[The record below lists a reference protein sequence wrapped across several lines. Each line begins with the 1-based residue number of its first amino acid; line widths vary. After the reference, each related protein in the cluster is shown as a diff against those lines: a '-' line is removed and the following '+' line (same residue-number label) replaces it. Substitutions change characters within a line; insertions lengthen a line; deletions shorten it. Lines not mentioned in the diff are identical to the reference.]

1 MKKIKFK
8 YIILFLIP
16 ILFFI
21 QYNLRIDNDFWFTIK
36 EGEYVINN
44 GFPNVVPFTIYD
56 NLNFIY
62 QSYGAGVIFSFI
74 YKLLGTYGILFF
86 VIFILII
93 MTYFYYRL
101 CMKVSNNNENISI
114 LVTVITMSLLAI
126 NYITTRPQIFTYL
139 NLIIVLY
146 IMELYSNTNN
156 RKYLYILPII
166 SLIQSNIHCM
176 FFFMLIIFM
185 LSYIFN
191 NSKEYEIKPI
201 LVTMLFMILTG
212 LINPYGINN
221 LLYVFNSYGQNIL
234 EKTIKELQPLSFS
247 SLFGKIHIFIILII
261 YILYFKSRKK
271 IPIRYLLLLFGT
283 TYLAFDTLRGVSLFI
298 IGSFFPLVYLYKDIP
313 NIDISKYIPKIIK
326 VLITIILFI
335 ISLIIIFTPRNYY
348 PDAKEPIDYL
358 VNNYIISD
366 IKLYTSFSDGS
377 YAVYKGIKCSMDPR
391 AEVFLKKNNHKFDIY
406 KEYYDLQ
413 SGIIDYNEY
422 LKKYNFTHLLIN
434 KKDYLYNK
442 LEKNSYNYI
451 VIKEYENYKIYIRK
465 DLLN

>member
-101 CMKVSNNNENISI
+101 CVKVSNNNENISI

-156 RKYLYILPII
+156 RKYLYILPVI

-185 LSYIFN
+185 LPYIFN
-191 NSKEYEIKPI
+191 NSKEYEIKQI

-261 YILYFKSRKK
+261 YIIYFTSRKK

-326 VLITIILFI
+326 VFIAIILII
-335 ISLIIIFTPRNYY
+335 ISLIIIFIPRNYY

-377 YAVYKGIKCSMDPR
+377 YTVYKGIKCSMDPR

-413 SGIIDYNEY
+413 MGIIDYNEY

>member
-298 IGSFFPLVYLYKDIP
+298 IGSFFEVAYLYKDIP

-335 ISLIIIFTPRNYY
+335 ISLILIFIPRNYY

-406 KEYYDLQ
+406 KEYNDLQ

-451 VIKEYENYKIYIRK
+451 VIKEYKNYKIYIRK

>member
-298 IGSFFPLVYLYKDIP
+298 IGSFFEVAYLYKDIP

-335 ISLIIIFTPRNYY
+335 ISLIIIFIPRNYY

-413 SGIIDYNEY
+413 MGIIDYNEY

>member
-298 IGSFFPLVYLYKDIP
+298 IGSFFEVAYLYKDIP

-335 ISLIIIFTPRNYY
+335 ISLILIFIPRNYY

-413 SGIIDYNEY
+413 MGIIDYNEY

-442 LEKNSYNYI
+442 LGKNSYNYI

>member
-101 CMKVSNNNENISI
+101 CVKVSNNNENISI

-185 LSYIFN
+185 LPYIFN
-191 NSKEYEIKPI
+191 NSKEYEIKLI

-335 ISLIIIFTPRNYY
+335 ISLIIIFIPRNYY
-348 PDAKEPIDYL
+348 PDVKEPIDYL

-377 YAVYKGIKCSMDPR
+377 YTVYKGIKCSMDPR

-413 SGIIDYNEY
+413 MGIIDYNEY

>member
-114 LVTVITMSLLAI
+114 LVTIITMSLLAI

-298 IGSFFPLVYLYKDIP
+298 IGSFFEVAYLYKDIP

-335 ISLIIIFTPRNYY
+335 ISLILIFIPRNYY

-406 KEYYDLQ
+406 KEYNDLQ
-413 SGIIDYNEY
+413 SGIINYEDY

-434 KKDYLYNK
+434 KKDYLYSK

-451 VIKEYENYKIYIRK
+451 VIKEYKNYKIYIRK

>member
-86 VIFILII
+86 VIFILI
-93 MTYFYYRL
+93 MMAYFYYRL

-114 LVTVITMSLLAI
+114 LVTVITMSLLAV

-185 LSYIFN
+185 LPYIFN
-191 NSKEYEIKPI
+191 NSKEYDIKPI

-247 SLFGKIHIFIILII
+247 SLFGKIHI
-261 YILYFKSRKK
+261 
-271 IPIRYLLLLFGT
+271 RYLLLLFGT

-298 IGSFFPLVYLYKDIP
+298 IGSFFPLAYLYKDIP

-326 VLITIILFI
+326 VLITITLFI
-335 ISLIIIFTPRNYY
+335 ISLIIIFIPRNYY

-358 VNNYIISD
+358 VNNYKISD
-366 IKLYTSFSDGS
+366 IKLYTSFYDGS

-406 KEYYDLQ
+406 KEYNDLQ
-413 SGIIDYNEY
+413 SGIINYEDY

-434 KKDYLYNK
+434 KKDYLYSK

-451 VIKEYENYKIYIRK
+451 VIKEYKNYKIYIRK

>member
-101 CMKVSNNNENISI
+101 CVKVSNNNENISI

-185 LSYIFN
+185 LPYIFS

-335 ISLIIIFTPRNYY
+335 ISLIIIFIPRNYY

-377 YAVYKGIKCSMDPR
+377 YTVYKGIKCSMDPR

-406 KEYYDLQ
+406 KEYNDLQ
-413 SGIIDYNEY
+413 SGTINYEDY

-434 KKDYLYNK
+434 KKDYLYRK

-451 VIKEYENYKIYIRK
+451 AIKEYKNYKIYIRK

>member
-335 ISLIIIFTPRNYY
+335 ISLILIFIPRNYY
-348 PDAKEPIDYL
+348 PDVKEPIDYL

-442 LEKNSYNYI
+442 LGKNSYNYI

>member
-86 VIFILII
+86 VIFILIM

-114 LVTVITMSLLAI
+114 LVTVITMSLLAV

-156 RKYLYILPII
+156 RKYLYILLVI

-185 LSYIFN
+185 LPYIFN
-191 NSKEYEIKPI
+191 NSKEYEMKSI

-298 IGSFFPLVYLYKDIP
+298 IGSFSPLAYLYKDIP

-335 ISLIIIFTPRNYY
+335 ISLILIFIPRNYY

-406 KEYYDLQ
+406 KEYNDLQ
-413 SGIIDYNEY
+413 SGIINYEYY

-434 KKDYLYNK
+434 KKDYLYSK

-451 VIKEYENYKIYIRK
+451 VIKEYKNYKIYIRK

>member
-1 MKKIKFK
+1 
-8 YIILFLIP
+8 
-16 ILFFI
+16 
-21 QYNLRIDNDFWFTIK
+21 
-36 EGEYVINN
+36 
-44 GFPNVVPFTIYD
+44 
-56 NLNFIY
+56 
-62 QSYGAGVIFSFI
+62 
-74 YKLLGTYGILFF
+74 
-86 VIFILII
+86 
-93 MTYFYYRL
+93 
-101 CMKVSNNNENISI
+101 
-114 LVTVITMSLLAI
+114 
-126 NYITTRPQIFTYL
+126 
-139 NLIIVLY
+139 
-146 IMELYSNTNN
+146 
-156 RKYLYILPII
+156 
-166 SLIQSNIHCM
+166 
-176 FFFMLIIFM
+176 
-185 LSYIFN
+185 
-191 NSKEYEIKPI
+191 
-201 LVTMLFMILTG
+201 MILTG

-335 ISLIIIFTPRNYY
+335 ISLIIIFIPRNYY

-406 KEYYDLQ
+406 KEYNDLQ
-413 SGIIDYNEY
+413 SGIINYEDY

-434 KKDYLYNK
+434 KKDYLYSK

-451 VIKEYENYKIYIRK
+451 VIKEYKNYKIYIRK

>member
-21 QYNLRIDNDFWFTIK
+21 QYYLRIDNDFWFTIK

-166 SLIQSNIHCM
+166 SLKKSKIHCM

-335 ISLIIIFTPRNYY
+335 ISLIIIFIPRNYY

-358 VNNYIISD
+358 VNYYIISD

-413 SGIIDYNEY
+413 MGIIDYNEY
-422 LKKYNFTHLLIN
+422 IKK
-434 KKDYLYNK
+434 
-442 LEKNSYNYI
+442 
-451 VIKEYENYKIYIRK
+451 
-465 DLLN
+465 

>member
-86 VIFILII
+86 VIFILIM
-93 MTYFYYRL
+93 MTYFYYKL

-185 LSYIFN
+185 LPYIFN
-191 NSKEYEIKPI
+191 NSKEYEIKSI

-298 IGSFFPLVYLYKDIP
+298 IGSFFPLAYLYKDIP

-326 VLITIILFI
+326 VLIAIILII
-335 ISLIIIFTPRNYY
+335 ISLIIIFIPRNYY

-377 YAVYKGIKCSMDPR
+377 YTVYKGIKCSMDPR

-413 SGIIDYNEY
+413 MGIIDYNEY

-451 VIKEYENYKIYIRK
+451 AIKEYKNYKIYIRK

>member
-298 IGSFFPLVYLYKDIP
+298 IGSFFEVAYLYKDIP

-335 ISLIIIFTPRNYY
+335 ISLILIFIPRNYY

-413 SGIIDYNEY
+413 MGIIDYNEY

-451 VIKEYENYKIYIRK
+451 VIKEYKNYKIYIRK

>member
-335 ISLIIIFTPRNYY
+335 ISLIIIFIPRNYY

-406 KEYYDLQ
+406 KEYNDLQ
-413 SGIIDYNEY
+413 MGIIDYNEY

>member
-62 QSYGAGVIFSFI
+62 QSYGAGVIFYFI

-86 VIFILII
+86 VMFILII

-114 LVTVITMSLLAI
+114 LVTIITMSLLAI

-335 ISLIIIFTPRNYY
+335 ISLIIIFIPRNYY

-413 SGIIDYNEY
+413 MGIIDYNEY

>member
-114 LVTVITMSLLAI
+114 LVTIITMSLLAI

-335 ISLIIIFTPRNYY
+335 ISLILIFIPRNYY

-406 KEYYDLQ
+406 KEYNDLQ
-413 SGIIDYNEY
+413 SGIINYEDY

-434 KKDYLYNK
+434 KKDYLYSK

-451 VIKEYENYKIYIRK
+451 VIKEYKNYKIYIRK

>member
-298 IGSFFPLVYLYKDIP
+298 IGSFFEVAYLYKDIP

-335 ISLIIIFTPRNYY
+335 ISLILIFIPRNYY

-406 KEYYDLQ
+406 KEYNDLQ

>member
-101 CMKVSNNNENISI
+101 CVKVSNNNENISI

-185 LSYIFN
+185 FSYIFN
-191 NSKEYEIKPI
+191 NSKEYDIKPI
-201 LVTMLFMILTG
+201 LVIILVMILTG

-261 YILYFKSRKK
+261 YIIYFTSRKK

-326 VLITIILFI
+326 VLIAIILII
-335 ISLIIIFTPRNYY
+335 ISLIIIFIPRNYY

-377 YAVYKGIKCSMDPR
+377 YAVYKDIKCSMDPR

-413 SGIIDYNEY
+413 MGIIDYNEY

>member
-298 IGSFFPLVYLYKDIP
+298 IGSFFEVAYLYKDIP

-335 ISLIIIFTPRNYY
+335 ISLILIFIPRNYY

-406 KEYYDLQ
+406 KEYNDLQ
-413 SGIIDYNEY
+413 SGIINYEDY

-434 KKDYLYNK
+434 KKDYLYSK

-451 VIKEYENYKIYIRK
+451 VIKEYKNYKIYIRK

>member
-335 ISLIIIFTPRNYY
+335 ISLIIIFIPRNYY

-413 SGIIDYNEY
+413 MGIIDYNEY

>member
-8 YIILFLIP
+8 YSILFLIP

-36 EGEYVINN
+36 EGEYIINN

-86 VIFILII
+86 VIFILIMMI
-93 MTYFYYRL
+93 YFYYRL

-114 LVTVITMSLLAI
+114 LVTVITMSLLAV

-185 LSYIFN
+185 LPYIFN
-191 NSKEYEIKPI
+191 NSKEYEIKSI

-298 IGSFFPLVYLYKDIP
+298 IGSFFPLAYLYKDIP

-326 VLITIILFI
+326 VLITITLFI
-335 ISLIIIFTPRNYY
+335 ISLIIIFIPRNYY

-358 VNNYIISD
+358 ANNYKISD

-406 KEYYDLQ
+406 KEYNDLQ

-434 KKDYLYNK
+434 KKDYLYSK

-451 VIKEYENYKIYIRK
+451 FIKEYKNYKIYIRK

>member
-101 CMKVSNNNENISI
+101 CVKVSNNNENISI
-114 LVTVITMSLLAI
+114 LVTVITMSLLAV

-185 LSYIFN
+185 LPYIFN
-191 NSKEYEIKPI
+191 NSKEYEMKSI

-326 VLITIILFI
+326 VLIIIILFI
-335 ISLIIIFTPRNYY
+335 ISLILIFIPRNYY
-348 PDAKEPIDYL
+348 PDVKEPIDYL

-377 YAVYKGIKCSMDPR
+377 YAVYKDIKCSMDPR

-406 KEYYDLQ
+406 KEYNDLQ
-413 SGIIDYNEY
+413 SGIINYEDY

-434 KKDYLYNK
+434 KRDYLYNK

>member
-422 LKKYNFTHLLIN
+422 LKKYNYTHLLIN

-451 VIKEYENYKIYIRK
+451 VIKEYKNYKIYIRK

>member
-298 IGSFFPLVYLYKDIP
+298 IGSFFEVAYLYKDIP

-335 ISLIIIFTPRNYY
+335 ISLILIFIPRNYY

-413 SGIIDYNEY
+413 MGIIDYNEY

-434 KKDYLYNK
+434 KKDYLYSK

-451 VIKEYENYKIYIRK
+451 AIKEYENYKIYIRK

>member
-62 QSYGAGVIFSFI
+62 QSYGAGVIFYFI

-86 VIFILII
+86 VMFILII

-114 LVTVITMSLLAI
+114 LVTIITMSLLAI

-335 ISLIIIFTPRNYY
+335 ISLILIFIPRNYY

-413 SGIIDYNEY
+413 MGIIDYNEY

>member
-335 ISLIIIFTPRNYY
+335 ISLIIIFIPRNYY

-377 YAVYKGIKCSMDPR
+377 YALYKGIKCSMDPR

-413 SGIIDYNEY
+413 MGIIDYNEY
-422 LKKYNFTHLLIN
+422 IKKYNFTHLLIN

>member
-176 FFFMLIIFM
+176 IFIMLIIFM

-298 IGSFFPLVYLYKDIP
+298 IGSFFEVAYLYKDIP

-335 ISLIIIFTPRNYY
+335 ISLILIFIPRNYY

-406 KEYYDLQ
+406 KEYNDLQ
-413 SGIIDYNEY
+413 SGIINYEDY

-434 KKDYLYNK
+434 KKDYLYSK

-451 VIKEYENYKIYIRK
+451 VIKEYKNYKIYIRK

>member
-101 CMKVSNNNENISI
+101 CVKVSNNNENISI

-185 LSYIFN
+185 FSYIFN
-191 NSKEYEIKPI
+191 NSKEYDIKPI
-201 LVTMLFMILTG
+201 LVIILVMILTG

-261 YILYFKSRKK
+261 YIIYFTSRKK

-298 IGSFFPLVYLYKDIP
+298 IGSFFSLAYLYKDIP

-326 VLITIILFI
+326 VLIAIILII
-335 ISLIIIFTPRNYY
+335 ISLIIIFIPRNYY

-377 YAVYKGIKCSMDPR
+377 YAVYKDIKCSMDPR

-413 SGIIDYNEY
+413 MGIIDYNEY

>member
-313 NIDISKYIPKIIK
+313 NIDITKYIPKIIK

-335 ISLIIIFTPRNYY
+335 ISLILIFIPRNYY

-358 VNNYIISD
+358 VNNYIIND

>member
-8 YIILFLIP
+8 YSILFLIP

-36 EGEYVINN
+36 EGEYIINN

-86 VIFILII
+86 VIFILIM

-114 LVTVITMSLLAI
+114 LVTVITMSLLAV

-185 LSYIFN
+185 LPYIFN
-191 NSKEYEIKPI
+191 NSKEYEIKSI

-298 IGSFFPLVYLYKDIP
+298 IGSFFPLAYLYKDIP

-326 VLITIILFI
+326 VLIAIILII
-335 ISLIIIFTPRNYY
+335 ISLIIIFIPRNYY

-377 YAVYKGIKCSMDPR
+377 YTVYKGIKCSMDPR

-413 SGIIDYNEY
+413 MGIIDYNEY

-451 VIKEYENYKIYIRK
+451 AIKEYKNYKIYIRK

>member
-298 IGSFFPLVYLYKDIP
+298 IGSFFEVAYLYKDIP

-335 ISLIIIFTPRNYY
+335 ISLIIIFIPRNYY

-406 KEYYDLQ
+406 KEYNDLQ
-413 SGIIDYNEY
+413 SGIINYEDY

-434 KKDYLYNK
+434 KKDYLYSK

-451 VIKEYENYKIYIRK
+451 VIKEYKNYKIYIRK

>member
-335 ISLIIIFTPRNYY
+335 ISLIIIFIPRNYY

-442 LEKNSYNYI
+442 LGKNSYNYI

>member
-298 IGSFFPLVYLYKDIP
+298 IGSFFEVAYLYKDIP
-313 NIDISKYIPKIIK
+313 NIDITKYIPKIIK

-335 ISLIIIFTPRNYY
+335 ISLILIFIPRNYY

-358 VNNYIISD
+358 VNNYIIND

>member
-36 EGEYVINN
+36 EGEYIINN

-101 CMKVSNNNENISI
+101 CVKVSNNNENISI

-185 LSYIFN
+185 FSYIFN
-191 NSKEYEIKPI
+191 NSKEYDIKPI
-201 LVTMLFMILTG
+201 LVIILVMILTG

-261 YILYFKSRKK
+261 YIIYFTSRKK

-298 IGSFFPLVYLYKDIP
+298 IGSFFSLAYLYKDIP

-326 VLITIILFI
+326 VLIAIILII
-335 ISLIIIFTPRNYY
+335 ISLIIIFIPRNYY

-377 YAVYKGIKCSMDPR
+377 YAVYKDIKCSMDPR

-413 SGIIDYNEY
+413 MGIIDYNEY

>member
-8 YIILFLIP
+8 YSILFLIP

-36 EGEYVINN
+36 EGEYIINN

-86 VIFILII
+86 VIFILIMMI
-93 MTYFYYRL
+93 YFYYRL

-114 LVTVITMSLLAI
+114 LVTVITMSLLAV

-185 LSYIFN
+185 LPYIFN
-191 NSKEYEIKPI
+191 NSKEYEIKSI

-298 IGSFFPLVYLYKDIP
+298 IGSFFPLAYLYKDIP

-326 VLITIILFI
+326 VLIAIILII
-335 ISLIIIFTPRNYY
+335 ISLIIIFIPRNYY

-377 YAVYKGIKCSMDPR
+377 YTVYKGIKCSMDPR

-413 SGIIDYNEY
+413 MGIIDYNEY

-451 VIKEYENYKIYIRK
+451 AIKEYKNYKIYIRK

>member
-86 VIFILII
+86 VIFILIMMI
-93 MTYFYYRL
+93 YFYYRL

-114 LVTVITMSLLAI
+114 LVTVITMSLLAV

-185 LSYIFN
+185 LPYIFN
-191 NSKEYEIKPI
+191 NSKEYEIKSI

-298 IGSFFPLVYLYKDIP
+298 IGSFFPLAYLYKDIP

-326 VLITIILFI
+326 VLIAIILII
-335 ISLIIIFTPRNYY
+335 ISLIIIFIPRNYY

-377 YAVYKGIKCSMDPR
+377 YTVYKGIKCSMDPR

-406 KEYYDLQ
+406 KEYNDLQ
-413 SGIIDYNEY
+413 SGIINYEDY

-434 KKDYLYNK
+434 KKDYLYSK

-451 VIKEYENYKIYIRK
+451 VIKEYKNYKIYIRK